1 MSTKLKR
8 IVEALAVAALS
19 VAVLAALP
27 ETAEAQGMA
36 STGGARG
43 TEHHVVVAPGDSL
56 WSIGQ
61 ERLGPQATPPRI
73 AREVERI
80 YALNRNR
87 IGPDPNLIFP
97 GQELL
102 LPPTAGRPA
111 PAGATL
117 AREATGAAQAGP
129 KGRAAAAGEA
139 AQAARTTVV
148 AEKRKSPGRVAE
160 APNLPDAVEALAVR
174 SPVVDTSPRPSVASL
189 LERASSTF
197 ASAAP
202 ALAETFAQMRAA
214 GWRLLA
220 VVGTWLL
227 TFALVVLMVWKLPAR
242 RTTRREAESWGI
254 PTGYGTRGY
263 EEARYEETSY
273 EETSPVSFVVPRRSR
288 RSPGRSP
295 GRSPAPAWVAEEETG
310 SGGQTGDAK
319 PPRRGRTGPTR
330 ARKGRPSPRGGLA
343 LGAHDARVRRAVL
356 RARTP
361 MRARKARAARSRAEK
376 RTGPRLRPES
386 RSRPNQRGVGQR

>member
-1 MSTKLKR
+1 LSTKLKR

-43 TEHHVVVAPGDSL
+43 TDHHVVVAPGDSL

-139 AQAARTTVV
+139 AQAARTTLV
-148 AEKRKSPGRVAE
+148 AEKRKSPSRVAE
-160 APNLPDAVEALAVR
+160 APNLPDAVEAPAVG
-174 SPVVDTSPRPSVASL
+174 SPVVDTSPRPSVSVASL

-197 ASAAP
+197 ASAAS
-202 ALAETFAQMRAA
+202 ALAETFAQIRAA

-227 TFALVVLMVWKLPAR
+227 TFALVVLMVWKLPTR

-254 PTGYGTRGY
+254 PTGYGTHGY
-263 EEARYEETSY
+263 EEASY
-273 EETSPVSFVVPRRSR
+273 EETSPVSFVGPRRSR

-295 GRSPAPAWVAEEETG
+295 GRSPAPAWAEEETG

-330 ARKGRPSPRGGLA
+330 ARRGRPSPRGGLA

-356 RARTP
+356 RAQTP
-361 MRARKARAARSRAEK
+361 MRARKARAARSAAEK
-376 RTGPRLRPES
+376 RTGPQLRPEP

>member
-1 MSTKLKR
+1 LSTKLKR

-43 TEHHVVVAPGDSL
+43 TDHHVVVAPGDSL

-129 KGRAAAAGEA
+129 KGRAAAAAGEA
-139 AQAARTTVV
+139 AQAARITVV
-148 AEKRKSPGRVAE
+148 AEKRKSPSRVAE
-160 APNLPDAVEALAVR
+160 APNLPDAVEAPAVG

-197 ASAAP
+197 ASAAS

-227 TFALVVLMVWKLPAR
+227 TFALVVLMVWKLPTR

-254 PTGYGTRGY
+254 PTGYGTHGY
-263 EEARYEETSY
+263 EEASY
-273 EETSPVSFVVPRRSR
+273 EETSPVSFVGPRRSR

-295 GRSPAPAWVAEEETG
+295 ERSPAPAWAEGETG
-310 SGGQTGDAK
+310 SGGQTGDAE

-361 MRARKARAARSRAEK
+361 MRARKARAARSGAEK
-376 RTGPRLRPES
+376 RTGPRLRPEP